1 MKKQWITTKELA
13 KIKNISERAVRK
25 SIATRRYVTR
35 KCGKSYEILV
45 TSLEENVIEKITEVE
60 EKIVPF
66 DTTYKNVPE
75 EQKKLAL
82 AKFDLIKRWEEYKVD
97 KKSKTKAGKDFL
109 ELYNREL
116 LHKELHDKIG
126 NVAIGTIYQWQKQLK
141 NYDNDWHC
149 LIKNYSFG
157 KKSQK
162 TALKK
167 HEEEIFLKILLHGLF

>member
-25 SIATRRYVTR
+25 SIATRKYVTR

-82 AKFDLIKRWEEYKVD
+82 AKFDLIKRWEEYKTG

-116 LHKELHDKIG
+116 LYKELHEKIG
-126 NVAIGTIYQWQKQLK
+126 NVAIDKLYQSQ
-141 NYDNDWHC
+141 HC
-149 LIKNYSFG
+149 QFYHAILYVVILDYITLENLFLLLFLIFY
-157 KKSQK
+157 
-162 TALKK
+162 LPYILP
-167 HEEEIFLKILLHGLF
+167 IF